1 MTLPLAE
8 RGRKVGRPKRDTST
22 TMVVSLRSSLLAML
36 SEARSIHFPSPRYRA
51 DPVAFCREILG
62 VEPWAKQIEILE
74 AIRDYKRVAV
84 ASGHKVGK
92 SMTAAIVA
100 LWFFCSFEDARVV
113 MTSTTSR
120 QVDEILWR
128 ELRMIISRS
137 GRCVRCKG
145 DLDAM
150 VKSGLP
156 PQLAEQ
162 RIPRPCPHSAVIA
175 EQPAEKARTGL
186 RSLDFREI
194 SGFTAKE
201 AEAVAG
207 ISGKN
212 LLYLPDEASGIDQKI
227 FDAIEGNRAGGA
239 RLAMFSNP
247 TKNEGEFYSAFHD
260 KSEHYHTITVSS
272 EETPNAVAGER
283 IIPGL
288 AERAWIE
295 EKREEWG
302 EDSPLYKIRVQGKF
316 ATREDGKI
324 FSVDSIARAEERWH
338 TTPPEGR
345 LYIGLD
351 PAGSGGAGDESVFTA
366 RRGLK
371 AIEQIGHRGLT
382 EDAHLV
388 HLMSM
393 IAKHRVAR
401 ETPVVV
407 LDREGKVGSEI
418 YGHMRAF
425 VDGRQ
430 PPFELV
436 ACRASDRAH
445 RRPDLFDR
453 MRDEL
458 ASNLES
464 WFRDGGAIPESTK
477 LAKDLHSLEWKM
489 QPNGRLKV
497 TPKDD
502 IRKAIG
508 RSPDWYDSLALACW
522 EPLSL
527 REDVPESALPKKGDD
542 DDDHDGGIDPYGARG
557 IDPYGGR

>member
-1 MTLPLAE
+1 MTLAVSEL
-8 RGRKVGRPKRDTST
+8 GKRKVGRPKKDTST
-22 TMVVSLRSSLLAML
+22 GMVVSLRSSLLSML
-36 SEARSIHFPSPRYRA
+36 SEARSVRFPCARYQR

-62 VEPWAKQIEILE
+62 VEPWSKQIEILE
-74 AIRDYKRVAV
+74 AIRDNRRVAV
-84 ASGHKVGK
+84 SSGHKIGK
-92 SMTAAIVA
+92 SATAAIVA

-128 ELRMIISRS
+128 EIRMILARS
-137 GRCVRCKG
+137 GRCVACKAEIVRLVDTG
-145 DLDAM
+145 I
-150 VKSGLP
+150 
-156 PQLAEQ
+156 PQQIAEQ
-162 RIPRPCPHSAVIA
+162 RVPVPCAHSAIIPEA
-175 EQPAEKARTGL
+175 PADKARTGL

-212 LLYLPDEASGIDQKI
+212 LLYLPDEASGIAQKI

-247 TKNEGEFYSAFHD
+247 TKNDGEFYDAFHS
-260 KSEHYHTITVSS
+260 KSQLYKGIYVSS
-272 EETPNAVAGER
+272 EETPNAISGECL
-283 IIPGL
+283 IPGL
-288 AERAWIE
+288 AERWWIE
-295 EKREEWG
+295 EKRTEWG
-302 EDSPLYKIRVQGKF
+302 EESPLFKIRVQGRF
-316 ATREDGKI
+316 ATKEDGKI
-324 FSVDSIARAEERWH
+324 FSVDAIARSEERWH
-338 TTPPEGR
+338 DTLPEGR

-351 PAGSGGAGDESVFTA
+351 PAGASGSGDETVYTV
-366 RRGLK
+366 RRGLRM
-371 AIEQIGHRGLT
+371 IEQVAHRGLN
-382 EDAHLV
+382 EEAHLV
-388 HLMSM
+388 HLMTL
-393 IAKHRVAR
+393 IHKHKIAR

-407 LDREGKVGSEI
+407 LDREGKVGSEVC
-418 YGHMRAF
+418 GLMRAF
-425 VDGRQ
+425 VDGRS

-464 WFRDGGAIPESTK
+464 WFRDGGAILEDTK
-477 LAKDLHSLEWKM
+477 LAKELHTLEWKM

-502 IRKAIG
+502 IRKLIG
-508 RSPDWYDSLALACW
+508 RSPDRYDSLALACW

-527 REDVPESALPKKGDD
+527 REDAPESALPKRDEDD
-542 DDDHDGGIDPYGARG
+542 ELGGGIDPYAGRG
-557 IDPYGGR
+557 IDPY

>member
-1 MTLPLAE
+1 
-8 RGRKVGRPKRDTST
+8 
-22 TMVVSLRSSLLAML
+22 MVVSLRSSLLAML
-36 SEARSIHFPSPRYRA
+36 TESLSIKFPSPRYQL

-62 VEPWAKQIEILE
+62 VEPWSKQIEILE
-74 AIRDYKRVAV
+74 AIRDHKRVAV
-84 ASGHKVGK
+84 SSGHKTGK
-92 SMTAAIVA
+92 SRVAAIIA
-100 LWFFCSFEDARVV
+100 SWFYCSFEDARVV

-128 ELRMIISRS
+128 ELRMILSRS
-137 GRCVRCKG
+137 GRCTKCK
-145 DLDAM
+145 DELSSLVA
-150 VKSGLP
+150 SGIP
-156 PQLAEQ
+156 QQLAEQ
-162 RIPRPCPHSAVIA
+162 RHPRPCPHSAIIA

-247 TKNEGEFYSAFHD
+247 TRNEGEFFSAFHD
-260 KSEHYHTITVSS
+260 KSEHYKTITVSS
-272 EETPNAVAGER
+272 EETPNVIAGER
-283 IIPGL
+283 LIPGL
-288 AERAWIE
+288 AERSWIE
-295 EKREEWG
+295 EKKEEWG
-302 EDSPLYKIRVQGKF
+302 EDSPLYKIRVKGEF
-316 ATREDGKI
+316 ATKEDGKI
-324 FSVDSIARAEERWH
+324 FSVDSISRAEERWH
-338 TTPPEGR
+338 DATAEGR

-351 PAGSGGAGDESVFTA
+351 PAGSSGVGDESVYTV

-382 EDAHLV
+382 EEGHLV
-388 HLMSM
+388 HLMSLV
-393 IAKHRVAR
+393 AKHKVAR

-418 YGHMRAF
+418 YGLMRSF

-436 ACRASDRAH
+436 AVRASDRAH

-477 LAKDLHSLEWKM
+477 LAKDLHSLEWKA

-527 REDVPESALPKKGDD
+527 RDDVPESALPKTVDD
-542 DDDHDGGIDPYGARG
+542 DDDVGT
-557 IDPYGGR
+557 IDPYGGRAIDPY